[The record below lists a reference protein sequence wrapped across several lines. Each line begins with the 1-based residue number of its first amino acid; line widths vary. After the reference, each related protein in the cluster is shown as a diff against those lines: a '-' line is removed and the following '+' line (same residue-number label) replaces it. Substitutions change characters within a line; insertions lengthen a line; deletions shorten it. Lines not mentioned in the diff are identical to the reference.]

1 MASLSLVSPLL
12 NMRHFVSSLRFREFS
27 VFFLPMIRAVGLATR
42 GFPVF
47 LVVPL
52 YLLLLLNSISGAL
65 SGIGLLK
72 VLLIRLRVS
81 TIQEKADRADINL
94 SVILVQRTK
103 SQNLNLQKEMKRKDA
118 DLETRSWEESEWI
131 LLKDTQLR
139 FEIEK
144 TQVIL

>member
-1 MASLSLVSPLL
+1 M
-12 NMRHFVSSLRFREFS
+12 
-27 VFFLPMIRAVGLATR
+27 FFLPMIRAVGLATR